1 MQETNLQSKLKG
13 NQIRIDFTKWLIYF
27 SHFFF
32 SKRSFRKNIR
42 IEIREV
48 FWPIGIEIKFGI
60 WLNYLIHTID
70 EEEDSNPIPQTQN
83 AI

>member
-27 SHFFF
+27 SHSFF
-32 SKRSFRKNIR
+32 SKRSFGKNIR

-48 FWPIGIEIKFGI
+48 FGLLVLKLSLEFG
-60 WLNYLIHTID
+60 
-70 EEEDSNPIPQTQN
+70 
-83 AI
+83 